1 MTSGQGRHISSD
13 MWLECG
19 FSFASEQWRDCQHAL
34 AAYPQSEW
42 LGGEG
47 LHSGC
52 CKCDSEKVVMAK
64 HTKPKPEK
72 GPTKKQIAISR
83 RQREYNRKLLIGLG
97 VVAVLVLAVAAVGVY
112 DILIARPARP
122 VAIVNGVSIRAD
134 QYRKRVLFERHELD
148 RILQNIQSQLA
159 VTDPNDPNN
168 EFLIQY
174 YQQIGDQFYQQRMGI
189 DRQVLDNMVE
199 EELGRQKAAEV
210 GLTTSD
216 EEISEA
222 IRARMASRL
231 GYVTQAQA
239 TSIAG
244 TVVAATATAQIFTP
258 TPMPTST
265 PTLAVPV
272 TITDTLATEAEESPT
287 PAPTATRHIVTDD
300 EFSQEYAAYLEN
312 LTDEAEVR
320 EADYWAFV
328 EARLVVESVSDYFA
342 EQVPTEAEQV
352 NMSHIRAET
361 EGNAA
366 GVLRRLDD
374 GEDFSLVATQ
384 ASSDTFT
391 AQKGGELGWFA
402 EGELT
407 ARFNQD
413 VEDAAFSLAPGSYS
427 RPISTTLGLQIV
439 LVNERGLQP
448 LNDRQ
453 LRTLQQVAYS
463 DWLTEARSSE
473 GVEILWEPEMAPSDP
488 FLEEALG
495 SPGGPAPIQQ

>member
-1 MTSGQGRHISSD
+1 MAWQRIHRVSGLVGK
-13 MWLECG
+13 
-19 FSFASEQWRDCQHAL
+19 
-34 AAYPQSEW
+34 
-42 LGGEG
+42 G
-47 LHSGC
+47 LHSGRP
-52 CKCDSEKVVMAK
+52 KCDSEKVVMAK
-64 HTKPKPEK
+64 HSKPKPEK
-72 GPTKKQIAISR
+72 GLTKKQIAISH
-83 RQREYNRKLLIGLG
+83 RQRQYNRKLLTGLG
-97 VVAVLVLAVAAVGVY
+97 VFAVLVVAVAAVGLY

-134 QYRKRVLFERHELD
+134 QYQKRVLFERHELD

-159 VTDPNDPNN
+159 VTDPTDPNN

-174 YQQIGDQFYQQRMGI
+174 YQQIGNQFYQQRLGI

-216 EEISEA
+216 EEINEA
-222 IRARMASRL
+222 VRARQASRL

-244 TVVAATATAQIFTP
+244 TVVAATATVQTFTP

-265 PTLAVPV
+265 PTLTVAA
-272 TITDTLATEAEESPT
+272 TITDTSATEEEFPT
-287 PAPTATRHIVTDD
+287 PAPTATRHIITDD
-300 EFSQEYAAYLEN
+300 EFSQEYAAYLGD

-320 EADYWAFV
+320 EADYRAFV

-342 EQVPTEAEQV
+342 EQVPGEAEQV
-352 NMSHIRAET
+352 NISHIRAET

-384 ASSDTFT
+384 ASSNTFT
-391 AQKGGELGWFA
+391 AQKGGELDWFA

-413 VEDAAFSLAPGSYS
+413 VEDAAFSLAPGSYT
-427 RPISTTLGLQIV
+427 RPISTTLGLQIIK
-439 LVNERGLQP
+439 VNQRGLQP

-453 LRTLQQVAYS
+453 LRTQQQAAYS

-473 GVEILWEPEMAPSDP
+473 GIIIVWEPEMAPSDP
-488 FLEEALG
+488 FLEEASG
-495 SPGGPAPIQQ
+495 SPGGGVPIQQ

>member
-1 MTSGQGRHISSD
+1 
-13 MWLECG
+13 
-19 FSFASEQWRDCQHAL
+19 
-34 AAYPQSEW
+34 
-42 LGGEG
+42 
-47 LHSGC
+47 
-52 CKCDSEKVVMAK
+52 MAK

-72 GPTKKQIAISR
+72 GPTKKQEAISR
-83 RQREYNRKLLIGLG
+83 RQREYNRKLLTGLG

-122 VAIVNGVSIRAD
+122 VATVNGLSIRAG
-134 QYRKRVLFERHELD
+134 QYQKRVLFERYELD

-159 VTDPNDPNN
+159 VTDPADPNN

-174 YQQIGDQFYQQRMGI
+174 YQQIGDQFYQQRLGI

-222 IRARMASRL
+222 IRARLASRL

-244 TVVAATATAQIFTP
+244 TVVAATATAQTFTP
-258 TPMPTST
+258 TPLPTST
-265 PTLAVPV
+265 PTLTVPV
-272 TITDTLATEAEESPT
+272 TITDTLATEEEFPT

-312 LTDEAEVR
+312 LTDEVEVR
-320 EADYWAFV
+320 EADYRAFV

-342 EQVPTEAEQV
+342 EQVPAEAEQV
-352 NMSHIRAET
+352 NMSHIGAET

-384 ASSDTFT
+384 ASSNTFT
-391 AQKGGELGWFA
+391 AQNGGELGWFA

-413 VEDAAFSLAPGSYS
+413 VEDAAFSMAPGSYS
-427 RPISTTLGLQIV
+427 RPISTTLGLQIIK
-439 LVNERGLQP
+439 VNERGLQP
-448 LNDRQ
+448 LDDRQ
-453 LRTLQQVAYS
+453 LRTQQQVAYS

-473 GVEILWEPEMAPSDP
+473 GVIILWEPDMAPSDP

-495 SPGGPAPIQQ
+495 SPGRSVPLQQ

>member
-1 MTSGQGRHISSD
+1 MPWQRTHRTSGLVGK
-13 MWLECG
+13 
-19 FSFASEQWRDCQHAL
+19 
-34 AAYPQSEW
+34 
-42 LGGEG
+42 G

-52 CKCDSEKVVMAK
+52 CICDSEKVVMPK
-64 HTKPKPEK
+64 HTKPQPDK
-72 GPTKKQIAISR
+72 GLTKKQIAISR
-83 RQREYNRKLLIGLG
+83 RQREQNRKLLIGLG
-97 VVAVLVLAVAAVGVY
+97 VVAVLVAAVAAVGLY
-112 DILIARPARP
+112 DILIARPAHP
-122 VAIVNGVSIRAD
+122 VALVNGVSIRAD
-134 QYRKRVLFERHELD
+134 QYQKRVLFERYELD
-148 RILQNIQSQLA
+148 RILQNVQSQLA
-159 VTDPNDPNN
+159 VTDPADPNN

-174 YQQIGDQFYQQRMGI
+174 YQQIGNQFYQQRLEI

-216 EEISEA
+216 EEINEA
-222 IRARMASRL
+222 IRARLASRL
-231 GYVTQAQA
+231 GHVTQAQA

-258 TPMPTST
+258 TPVPTSA
-265 PTLAVPV
+265 PTLTVAVA
-272 TITDTLATEAEESPT
+272 ITDTSAAEAEEFPT
-287 PAPTATRHIVTDD
+287 AAPTATRHIITDD
-300 EFSQEYAAYLEN
+300 EFSQEYTAYLEN
-312 LTDEAEVR
+312 LTDAAEVR
-320 EADYWAFV
+320 EADYRAFV

-352 NMSHIRAET
+352 NISHIMAET

-384 ASSDTFT
+384 ASSNTFT
-391 AQKGGELGWFA
+391 AQKGGELDWFA

-413 VEDAAFSLAPGSYS
+413 VEDAAFSLAPGSSS
-427 RPISTTLGLQIV
+427 RPISTTLGLQIIK
-439 LVNERGLQP
+439 VNERSLQP

-453 LRTLQQVAYS
+453 LRTQQQIAYS

-488 FLEEALG
+488 FLEEASG
-495 SPGGPAPIQQ
+495 SPGASVPIQQ

>member
-1 MTSGQGRHISSD
+1 MPWQRIHRVSGLVGK
-13 MWLECG
+13 
-19 FSFASEQWRDCQHAL
+19 
-34 AAYPQSEW
+34 
-42 LGGEG
+42 G
-47 LHSGC
+47 LDSGH

-64 HTKPKPEK
+64 HTKPKPDK
-72 GPTKKQIAISR
+72 GMTKKQIAISH
-83 RQREYNRKLLIGLG
+83 RQREYNRKLLMWLG
-97 VVAVLVLAVAAVGVY
+97 VVAVLVVAVAAAGVY

-134 QYRKRVLFERHELD
+134 QYRKRVLFERYELD

-159 VTDPNDPNN
+159 VTDPADPNN

-174 YQQIGDQFYQQRMGI
+174 YQQIGNQFYQQRLGI
-189 DRQVLDNMVE
+189 DRQVLDTMVE

-210 GLTTSD
+210 GLTTGD
-216 EEISEA
+216 EEINEA
-222 IRARMASRL
+222 IRARLASRL

-244 TVVAATATAQIFTP
+244 TVVAATATSQTFTP

-265 PTLAVPV
+265 PSLTVAV
-272 TITDTLATEAEESPT
+272 TITDTSADEAEEFPT
-287 PAPTATRHIVTDD
+287 PAPTATRHIITDD
-300 EFSQEYAAYLEN
+300 EFSQEYAAYSEN

-320 EADYWAFV
+320 EADYRAFV

-342 EQVPTEAEQV
+342 EQVPGEAEQV
-352 NMSHIRAET
+352 NVSHIRAET

-384 ASSDTFT
+384 ASSNTFT

-413 VEDAAFSLAPGSYS
+413 VEDSAFSLAPGSYS
-427 RPISTTLGLQIV
+427 RPISTTLGLQIIR
-439 LVNERGLQP
+439 VNERGLQL
-448 LNDRQ
+448 LNDSQ
-453 LRTLQQVAYS
+453 LRTQQQVAYS
-463 DWLTEARSSE
+463 DWLTEARSSV
-473 GVEILWEPEMAPSDP
+473 GVVILWEPEMAPSDP
-488 FLEEALG
+488 FLEEASG
-495 SPGGPAPIQQ
+495 SPGGGVPIQQ